1 MKKNLLLLLTLSC
14 FAQFSFA
21 QNKVVKGS
29 VLDTSGYPI
38 IGATIKIVGSNQA
51 TVTDM
56 DGNFTIQDV
65 NPKATINVSYI
76 GMQPQTLK
84 VTDNLKVVLND
95 DFQNLNDVVV
105 IGYGSAKAKDLTS
118 PITVIKA
125 DDIKSTPS
133 SSPMSALQGKVAGV
147 NVVNS
152 GTPVLVLQCVSVESV
167 LSETVLRSMLLMVC
181 SMMTST
187 SSTMM
192 ICRI

>member
-1 MKKNLLLLLTLSC
+1 MKKLLLLLTLSC

-84 VTDNLKVVLND
+84 VTDNLKIVLND

-167 LSETVLRSMLLMVC
+167 LLATVLRSMLLMVC

-192 ICRI
+192 IFRI

>member
-1 MKKNLLLLLTLSC
+1 MKKLLLLLTLSC

-84 VTDNLKVVLND
+84 VTDNLKIVLND

-118 PITVIKA
+118 PSNPQPIGFSGILLAKRQNSFYCTYFLHNRNVADTKSPYPIKRLEVIRWFNQ
-125 DDIKSTPS
+125 KSMVFNQS
-133 SSPMSALQGKVAGV
+133 
-147 NVVNS
+147 
-152 GTPVLVLQCVSVESV
+152 
-167 LSETVLRSMLLMVC
+167 LS
-181 SMMTST
+181 
-187 SSTMM
+187 
-192 ICRI
+192 